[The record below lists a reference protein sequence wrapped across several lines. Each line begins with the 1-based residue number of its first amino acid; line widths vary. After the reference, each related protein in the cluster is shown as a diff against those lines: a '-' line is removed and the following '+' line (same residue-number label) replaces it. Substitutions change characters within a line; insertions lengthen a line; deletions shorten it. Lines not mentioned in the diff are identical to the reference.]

1 MHAIHINENIPGP
14 VVQALRDRAHDVVW
28 VKEQTPGAGAQDV
41 LALAQAERRVVV
53 TADTDFGEL
62 AFRSRLSAESGIIL
76 VRLDWI
82 DPEADNEVVIN
93 AVTSRDSWSGT
104 FTVVERDRIRV
115 RPLPSAAATSS
126 SE

>member
-1 MHAIHINENIPGP
+1 MRFIVNENIPGP

-28 VKEQTPGAGAQDV
+28 VKEQTPGADDQDV
-41 LALAQAERRVVV
+41 LALAPAERRVVV

-62 AFRSRLSAESGIIL
+62 AFRSRLPAESGIIL

-93 AVTSRDSWSGT
+93 AVTSRESWSGT
-104 FTVVERDRIRV
+104 F
-115 RPLPSAAATSS
+115 PLSPPMLLSKPLGHG
-126 SE
+126 